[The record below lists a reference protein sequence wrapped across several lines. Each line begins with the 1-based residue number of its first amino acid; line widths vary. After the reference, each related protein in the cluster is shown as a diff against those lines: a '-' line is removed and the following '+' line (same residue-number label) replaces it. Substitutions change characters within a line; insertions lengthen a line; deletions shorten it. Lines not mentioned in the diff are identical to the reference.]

1 MNSTAVITLERVWGT
16 ETSPYNTASIRPFI
30 DGIKAF
36 SDSFDFYYSH
46 FYGRESLR
54 EALNEFLNPCYRRI
68 ILQIAGH
75 GSGNRVGVRW
85 VSANTLSHHRP
96 YRSGRPSHLGFTAVS
111 QRSNLYSTLAMTNL
125 FVWGSLWSE
134 WSQECDCWIFA
145 NNPFGYSPSNKLW
158 QDPPLVL

>member
-75 GSGNRVGVRW
+75 GSGKKI
-85 VSANTLSHHRP
+85 A
-96 YRSGRPSHLGFTAVS
+96 
-111 QRSNLYSTLAMTNL
+111 ST
-125 FVWGSLWSE
+125 
-134 WSQECDCWIFA
+134 Q
-145 NNPFGYSPSNKLW
+145 FGTVFETIASVQKEKSSMA
-158 QDPPLVL
+158 QLV